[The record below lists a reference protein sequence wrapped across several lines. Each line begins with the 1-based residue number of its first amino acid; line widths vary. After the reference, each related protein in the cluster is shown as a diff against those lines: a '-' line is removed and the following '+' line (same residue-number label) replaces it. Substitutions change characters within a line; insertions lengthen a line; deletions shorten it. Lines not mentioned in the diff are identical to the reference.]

1 MGRLHAGGG
10 NDQPMWRSVAMILMA
25 ASIST
30 VADAQETCTRADFE
44 AVVDDAAAALN
55 ELNAKHKPTF
65 QEYLRQLKEKNGWD
79 HDTFMK
85 EALPYVR
92 DEQIAKYNQETG
104 DYLAR
109 ISSLGEEG
117 STAVK
122 PDCKLLDHVKEA
134 MEGLVAVQRAKWN
147 YMFEKIGRAL
157 AP

>member
-30 VADAQETCTRADFE
+30 VADAQDTCTRADFE

-117 STAVK
+117 
-122 PDCKLLDHVKEA
+122 
-134 MEGLVAVQRAKWN
+134 
-147 YMFEKIGRAL
+147 
-157 AP
+157 